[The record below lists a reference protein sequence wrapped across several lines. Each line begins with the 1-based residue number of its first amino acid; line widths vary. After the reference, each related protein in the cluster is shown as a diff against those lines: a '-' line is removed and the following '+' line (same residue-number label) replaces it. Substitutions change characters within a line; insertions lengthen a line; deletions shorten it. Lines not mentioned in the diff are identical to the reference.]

1 MLKVI
6 TEIPVGIK
14 RAINMYENVVDS
26 KQFDLWQNL
35 QFILNFNQKMVTLI
49 SL

>member
-14 RAINMYENVVDS
+14 QAINMYENVVDS
-26 KQFDLWQNL
+26 KRFDL
-35 QFILNFNQKMVTLI
+35 
-49 SL
+49 